1 MINAPTLLAAA
12 VVACCAPLAVS
23 AAEATLSPASNGGSG
38 HMPSGYHQLNFHIG
52 NGDWA
57 GDLRLPATPSAG
69 DRVTVLSD
77 AIWSARLDLAGTAFA
92 TAGGAPFLQGT
103 LLDMRWNAG
112 TGQWD
117 VQDGGSARA
126 LTAPNLPSD
135 RIANSYH
142 LLTQYSMAD
151 GSHTGELRLPYWAPD
166 DALLTVVNRATWSTR
181 VNMAPYYGQGEW
193 HRCSTG
199 QNCTYTYVAS
209 KMRWVEVVE
218 GDAVNAADA
227 LPFPKGTLSRVTLNP
242 AYDIGRSMA
251 LPAKGVHGDVYV
263 FLDKHG
269 IGGHSISATHT
280 TLQQPVHLRPGQEVR
295 MRFNAMY
302 GAWDL
307 QP

>member
-12 VVACCAPLAVS
+12 VMACCAPLAVS

-57 GDLRLPATPSAG
+57 GDLRLPVAPTAG
-69 DRVTVLSD
+69 DRVTVMSD

-103 LLDMRWNAG
+103 LLDLRWNAG

-166 DALLTVVNRATWSTR
+166 NALLTVVNRATWKTR
-181 VNMAPYYGQGEW
+181 VNLHPYSARGDWQT
-193 HRCSTG
+193 CTTG

-209 KMRWVEVVE
+209 KMRWVEVVQ
-218 GDAVNAADA
+218 GDNVTAAQA
-227 LPFPKGTLSRVTLNP
+227 LPFPSSALSRVVLNP
-242 AYDIGRSMA
+242 AFDVVETLF
-251 LPAKGVHGDVYV
+251 LPAKGVHGDVYT
-263 FLDKHG
+263 FLDPHG
-269 IGGHSISATHT
+269 ISGHSIGTTHT
-280 TLQQPVHLRPGQEVR
+280 TLQQPVQLRQGKEVR

-307 QP
+307 LP